1 MLKLDF
7 LDNNYV
13 DNRSLSEK
21 VCEQLKIEILS
32 GEIKPGRHLTEA
44 YICEKYGLSR
54 PPVREIINRLAA
66 EGYISLIPNKGAV
79 IEGFS
84 SQIVDDLLYM
94 RNNLYPQAV
103 QWAIE
108 RMTVDEFDLL
118 QETIGFIQFYTKTG
132 DVEKILKFC
141 DGFDRIIYYAAKNPE
156 LESVMLKYDFIIRHS
171 TKQGSYP
178 MNFLEILRDEY
189 EAIFNA
195 VRKRNVPQGTEAAQV
210 HIFRSILRI
219 KARKEPNIR

>member
-7 LDNNYV
+7 LENKYI
-13 DNRSLSEK
+13 DNRTVSEK
-21 VCEQLKIEILS
+21 VCDQLKVSILV
-32 GEIKPGRHLTEA
+32 GDLKHGRRLTEA
-44 YICEKYGLSR
+44 SICDKYGLSR

-66 EGYISLIPNKGAV
+66 EGYVRLIPNKGAV

-84 SQIVDDLLYM
+84 PQLVDDLLYM
-94 RNNLYPQAV
+94 RNHLYPQAV

-108 RMTVDEFDLL
+108 RITVDEFNLL

-141 DGFDRIIYYAAKNPE
+141 EGFDRIIYYSAKNPE
-156 LESVMLKYDFIIRHS
+156 LQNAMLKYDFIIRHS
-171 TKQGSYP
+171 AKLTRYP
-178 MNFLEILRDEY
+178 VNYLEILRDEY

-195 VRKRNVPQGTEAAQV
+195 FRKRNVSQGTEAAQV
-210 HIFRSILRI
+210 HIFRSLLRI
-219 KARKEPNIR
+219 KAQKEPTIR